1 MASRIMYLVYDCPK
15 LFSLRNLSIYSNLIS
30 QQYDNKAK
38 TFNYIEFGCASLKPL
53 LTRKPIGEK
62 CQMRQ
67 KKIRLI
73 YLANLGPKKLKV
85 IQLTKKLTLAC
96 KAHSKQWNWTSKF
109 SNQRKLKATKLSK
122 TLEIKSVDIH

>member
-62 CQMRQ
+62 CQSR
-67 KKIRLI
+67 KKSRSPLTSLVVIEFEVNGIPSSKNRLAG
-73 YLANLGPKKLKV
+73 YVL
-85 IQLTKKLTLAC
+85 
-96 KAHSKQWNWTSKF
+96 
-109 SNQRKLKATKLSK
+109 
-122 TLEIKSVDIH
+122 